1 MMDPRP
7 MIPSRPNRPSTA
19 RARPLPGGTPL
30 PRPVRSM
37 IRPITRALSAA
48 AALTALAAV
57 PAHAQRTAEART
69 AAYLAAVRE
78 RPPLLYAFLREMPKG
93 ADLHSHLS
101 GAVYAES
108 FLRWAAE
115 DDRCISRRARSIVD
129 GSCTGAEGDTLS
141 GRAAVGDQA
150 LYDQLI
156 DAWSMRNWV
165 PGPVSG
171 HDQFF
176 ATFARFGATDRRIGD
191 ELAEAQARAA
201 DGHLSYL
208 ELMLTPDGSMASR
221 LGTAALGDAFAPGR
235 PADFAAARQALL
247 PRLAPVLDSARR
259 ALTRIAARRDTVLGC
274 GAARAEAGCGVE
286 VRWLYQVGRGRVP
299 AAVFAQILT
308 GFELAQAD
316 PRVVGFNLVMPED
329 GVVSMRDFTL
339 QMRMIDYLH
348 AFYPRVKVAL
358 HAGELSPGLVPP
370 EGMRFH
376 IRQSVELGH
385 ASRIG
390 HGVDVMY
397 EDRPHELLREMAE
410 RGVMVEI
417 ALTSNDAILGVRGRD
432 HPLAAYRRA
441 GVPVALATDDQG
453 VARSEMPREYQKA
466 VQEQGLGYADLKEI
480 ARTSLRHAFVEG
492 DGAWREGRTF
502 TPVADCAPAA
512 GGWRGSRCAALAAR
526 STRARLQRDLE
537 IAFLDFEARYAAMS
551 PP

>member
-1 MMDPRP
+1 M
-7 MIPSRPNRPSTA
+7 
-19 RARPLPGGTPL
+19 
-30 PRPVRSM
+30 
-37 IRPITRALSAA
+37 TRALCAALALAVIAA
-48 AALTALAAV
+48 A
-57 PAHAQRTAEART
+57 PARAQARRTDEART

-93 ADLHSHLS
+93 GDLHSHLS

-115 DDRCISRRARSIVD
+115 DSLCISRRALALVR
-129 GSCTGAEGDTLS
+129 GTCAGAGGDTLP
-141 GRAAVGDQA
+141 AAAAMGDQA
-150 LYDQLI
+150 LYDQLV
-156 DAWSMRNWV
+156 DAWSMRNWNAARI
-165 PGPVSG
+165 SG

-176 ATFARFGATDRRIGD
+176 GTFERFGATSRRVGD

-201 DGHLSYL
+201 DGRVSYL
-208 ELMLTPDGSMASR
+208 ELMLTPDGSRASR
-221 LGTAALGDAFAPGR
+221 LGAEELGDAFAAPGR
-235 PADFAAARQALL
+235 EPDFAAARQALL

-274 GAARAEAGCGVE
+274 GTARASAGCGVE
-286 VRWLYQVGRGRVP
+286 VRWLYQVGRGRPP
-299 AAVFAQILT
+299 AQVFAQILT
-308 GFELAQAD
+308 GFELARAD

-329 GVVSMRDFTL
+329 GLVSMRDFTL

-348 AFYPRVKVAL
+348 GQYPGVKVAL

-390 HGVDVMY
+390 HGVDVMH
-397 EDRPHELLREMAE
+397 EDRPHELLREMAG

-417 ALTSNDAILGVRGRD
+417 ALTSNDVILGVRGRD

-453 VARSEMPREYQKA
+453 VSRSEMPREYQRA
-466 VQEQGLGYADLKEI
+466 VEDQGLDYAALKEM
-480 ARTSLRHAFVEG
+480 ARTSLRHAFLEG
-492 DGAWREGRTF
+492 AEVWRGGRAF
-502 TPVADCAPAA
+502 TPVPECAPAA
-512 GGWRGSRCAALAAR
+512 GGWRGSRCAALAGR
-526 STRARLQRDLE
+526 GTRARLQRELE
-537 IAFLDFEARYAAMS
+537 IAFLDFEARYAAMA